1 MVVEKTEN
9 NTLEEVPKP
18 KSKGAS
24 QGSRRKSR
32 QAALQA
38 LFLMEMNTDKT
49 PAQSLETFLEN
60 FPVKGKSQPFFSRL
74 YEGVCE
80 HKGEID
86 YIIQGHSEHWR
97 LERMSRVDCNI
108 LRLAV
113 FELVYCSDVPPRVA
127 INEAIDLGKQ
137 FGSDESGAFIN
148 GILDSIFLEKYGKLK
163 AKELDEQRKI

>member
-1 MVVEKTEN
+1 MAVEKGEN
-9 NTLEEVPKP
+9 NGVEVPLPQGKN
-18 KSKGAS
+18 AS
-24 QGSRRKSR
+24 QGSRRKAR

-38 LFLMEMNTDKT
+38 LFLMEMNADR
-49 PAQSLETFLEN
+49 PYEQSLEIFLEN

-74 YEGVCE
+74 VQGVNAQ
-80 HKGEID
+80 KPEID
-86 YIIQGHSEHWR
+86 RLIQGHSEHWR

-113 FELVYCSDVPPRVA
+113 FELIFCTDVPPRVA

-148 GILDSIFLEKYGKLK
+148 GILDSIFLERYGKQNP
-163 AKELDEQRKI
+163 KEPQE

>member
-1 MVVEKTEN
+1 MKSGFMAVEETEN
-9 NTLEEVPKP
+9 QPMEVPLP
-18 KSKGAS
+18 KGKSAT

-38 LFLMEMNTDKT
+38 LFLTEMNPDR
-49 PAQSLETFLEN
+49 PYEQSLEIFLEN

-74 YEGVCE
+74 VQGVNG
-80 HKGEID
+80 HKPEID
-86 YIIQGHSEHWR
+86 QLIQTHSENWR
-97 LERMSRVDCNI
+97 LERMSRVDCTI

-113 FELVYCSDVPPRVA
+113 FELLFCPDVPPRVA

-148 GILDSIFLEKYGKLK
+148 GILDSVFLERYGKLNPK
-163 AKELDEQRKI
+163 DPQE